1 MAGGMR
7 GVDVERVEALAV
19 SEDKQDIEDA
29 AVQASV
35 EDVVDAS
42 CKKLV
47 ELQISKHQ
55 KQQAPEN
62 DENEPKTVPNCI
74 FSIIYKSSIWYL
86 FDIHFSF
93 AHFIC

>member
-74 FSIIYKSSIWYL
+74 FSIIYKSSI
-86 FDIHFSF
+86 
-93 AHFIC
+93 